1 LILLNLYVLFNEFL
15 RLKKYQSELVLNNLC
30 IELDQEHK
38 IMFSIRKFN
47 SLTKKK
53 ESNPILCNKLI
64 FKNRVYILNHIF
76 HNKSS
81 CFVMMHSGG
90 PENRSFLALQPIHTM
105 WQKKI
110 EIEFEFCFIFIVK

>member
-1 LILLNLYVLFNEFL
+1 MYRTRSGTQNNVFNPEIKLF
-15 RLKKYQSELVLNNLC
+15 
-30 IELDQEHK
+30 DQ
-38 IMFSIRKFN
+38 
-47 SLTKKK
+47 KK
-53 ESNPILCNKLI
+53 ESNPTLCNKLI

-105 WQKKI
+105 EQKKI
-110 EIEFEFCFIFIVK
+110 MKSKSNLNFVSFLF